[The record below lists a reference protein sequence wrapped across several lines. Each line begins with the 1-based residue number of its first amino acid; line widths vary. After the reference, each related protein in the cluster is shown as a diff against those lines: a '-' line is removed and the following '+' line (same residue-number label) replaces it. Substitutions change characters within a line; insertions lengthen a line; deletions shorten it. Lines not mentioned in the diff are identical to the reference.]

1 MSYKHDYDLNRKEP
15 YSPEEFIDLLG
26 NIAEERW
33 AGIHHPLVKKFL
45 KGELTKEQI
54 KIWAIQ
60 EYWFYKGPS
69 YWSAAEAANAPTLV
83 DQQILMDPLVTEMG
97 TGDKES
103 HVSLYIKFCKALG
116 ATEEEVT
123 NTPLLPGT
131 VSAVMEFYNICKY
144 LPLPEALAAE
154 KIAGEN
160 VNKIRHEKYVEAYK
174 KYYTFVPEDA
184 MIFHAEHVEEDVG
197 HTQIGQYLVKKYATS
212 KEGQNRMWEA
222 EVRFLALQ
230 WVLYDSIYRVAVE
243 KEEVP
248 TFKVSQFFPLPYFDT
263 NDIPIPKFD

>member
-1 MSYKHDYDLNRKEP
+1 MKYEHDFDLNRKEP
-15 YSPEEFIDLLG
+15 YSPEEFIDLMG
-26 NIAEERW
+26 SIAEERW
-33 AGIHHPLVKKFL
+33 AGIHHPLVKLFL
-45 KGELTKEQI
+45 EGKLSKEQI
-54 KIWAIQ
+54 KTWAIQ

-69 YWSAAEAANAPTLV
+69 YWSAAEAANAPTLL

-103 HVSLYIKFCKALG
+103 HVTLYMKYCKALG
-116 ATEEEVT
+116 ASEEEVL

-131 VSAVMEFYNICKY
+131 VSAVMEFYNICKF

-160 VNKIRHEKYVEAYK
+160 VNKIRHEKYVEAYQ
-174 KYYTFVPEDA
+174 KYYPFVPKDA

-197 HTQIGQYLVKKYATS
+197 HTQIGQYLVKKYSTS

-243 KEEVP
+243 KQEVP
-248 TFKVSQFFPLPYFDT
+248 TFKVSKFFPLPYFDS
-263 NDIPIPKFD
+263 NDIPVPKFD